1 MMQTMKQQLTEL
13 FTSILAS
20 MDVSDV
26 VPQVS
31 RPDHVGHGDYTTN
44 VVMIVAKEKK
54 QNPIT
59 IANELKKAIDARLA
73 TMKHVGGGQNN
84 HKDSQTISD
93 SDDEKEEEN
102 ILQAIAK
109 IEVVPPGF
117 INVFLSEASLSTHVM
132 RLPKSEKS
140 ARISQKPTGKK
151 IMVEYA
157 HPNTHKAFHI
167 GHLRNIT
174 TGECMARL
182 LEAVGNNVIRV
193 NYQGDV
199 GLHIGKCLYGILHT
213 PNGLLQLDSINSING
228 KVDFL
233 ANAYVYGAASYEKGG
248 EAKLE
253 VERINKQI
261 YAKDPSIY
269 PLYEKTRQWSL
280 DYFATIY
287 KRVGTKFDH
296 YYFESETYENGKQ
309 LVLDGVKQGV
319 FKEDKGAV
327 IFEGEKYGLH
337 NRVFITGEGN
347 PTYEAKDMGL
357 AKLQFADYKPSEV
370 IHCVGSEQIGYF
382 QVIIEALSHLLPET
396 TGKEKHLVY
405 GWVRLKDGKMSSR
418 LGQVVLGETLLDN
431 VKSEIQNI
439 LSHNDTK
446 YSERDQTNISEACA
460 IAAVKYSFL
469 KVGTTQDVAFDM
481 KESVNVHGD
490 SGPYLL
496 YTFARC
502 QSVLRKAS
510 IQLTKEVIKKMKP
523 EEREV
528 ARLLLYF
535 PEVVKEAADT
545 FAPNMICTYLFTL
558 AQAFNQFYAT
568 CPILV
573 TDTEMSK
580 AEMIIAEKEG
590 TKLPSNNVSS
600 FRIMLTEATANTLG
614 LGLHILGIP
623 TIEKM

>member
-1 MMQTMKQQLTEL
+1 MV
-13 FTSILAS
+13 I
-20 MDVSDV
+20 
-26 VPQVS
+26 
-31 RPDHVGHGDYTTN
+31 
-44 VVMIVAKEKK
+44 AKAKN

-59 IANELKKAIDARLA
+59 IANELKKAIDTQVA
-73 TMKHVGGGQNN
+73 TVKHTGGDQNN
-84 HKDSQTISD
+84 TKNGQTISY
-93 SDDEKEEEN
+93 SDDEKQEEN
-102 ILQAIAK
+102 ILQAISK
-109 IEVVPPGF
+109 IDVVAPGF
-117 INVFLSEASLSTHVM
+117 INIFLSEANLSTRVIK
-132 RLPKSEKS
+132 LPKSGKS
-140 ARISQKPTGKK
+140 ARISQKSTGRK

-182 LEAVGNNVIRV
+182 FEAAGNTVIRA

-199 GLHIGKCLYGILHT
+199 GLHIGKCLYGILHL
-213 PNGLLQLDSINSING
+213 PNGLLQIDSLTNING
-228 KVDFL
+228 RVDFL
-233 ANAYVYGAASYEKGG
+233 ANAYVYGATAYEKGG
-248 EAKLE
+248 DAKLE

-261 YAKDPSIY
+261 YTKDPTIY

-280 DYFATIY
+280 DYFAAIY

-309 LVLDGVKQGV
+309 LVLDGVKQGI
-319 FKEDKGAV
+319 FKEDKGAI

-337 NRVFITGEGN
+337 NRVFITSEGN

-357 AKLQFADYKPSEV
+357 AKLQFADYKPHEV

-396 TGKEKHLVY
+396 AGKEKHLVY
-405 GWVRLKDGKMSSR
+405 GWVRLKEGKMSSR
-418 LGQVVLGETLLDN
+418 TGQVVLGEALLDN

-446 YSERDQTNISEACA
+446 YSEREQNNISEACA

-481 KESVNVHGD
+481 KESVNIHGD

-510 IQLTKEVIKKMKP
+510 IQLTQEVMKKMKP

-535 PEVVKEAADT
+535 PEVVKEAVEN

-558 AQAFNQFYAT
+558 ASAFNQFYAT

-573 TDTEMSK
+573 SEAEVSK

-590 TKLPSNNVSS
+590 TKLPSNNISS
-600 FRIMLTEATANTLG
+600 FRIMLTEATANTLKQG
-614 LGLHILGIP
+614 LYILGIP